1 MRLRTRT
8 IDLLAAEFAEAVA
21 SGDNAGAEGWLATAI
36 WASQRQRTS
45 GRFRLWA
52 RSFPSLGR
60 IGRRMS
66 ATTQ

>member
-1 MRLRTRT
+1 MRFRART

-36 WASQRQRTS
+36 WASERQPAS
-45 GRFRLWA
+45 GRIRLWA

-60 IGRRMS
+60 VGRRVS